1 MSDTLLSLLADQE
14 SIHLVSPNTAFLDLH
29 GLHVKEACSLVSTII
44 AQRQRQ
50 QQRGGR
56 LVVCAGAGKH
66 ADRSAADGA
75 GRLASAVERLLV
87 RSGLAFK
94 KNQTGLYEIS

>member
-1 MSDTLLSLLADQE
+1 MISV
-14 SIHLVSPNTAFLDLH
+14 VSTTAFLDLH

-44 AQRQRQ
+44 AQRQQ
-50 QQRGGR
+50 QQANGGRNGR

-66 ADRSAADGA
+66 TDRATADGA
-75 GRLASAVERLLV
+75 GRLSVAVERLLV

-94 KNQTGLYEIS
+94 KQQAGLYEIS